1 MIGREGK
8 KRQTRHWTCTEK
20 PTVRSRRRGFT
31 LVELL
36 IVVAILGIIAAI
48 AIPQLRQALE
58 KAKQRRTMVDM
69 RLIAQAVNSYAIDY
83 SFAPK
88 FPNALVAELR
98 PYLEPTYAKK
108 VPWLDGWQNSYHF
121 SARGFDYTIISLGRD
136 GVAEGSLTE
145 GPTTRFSADI
155 VLYNGVFVQ
164 WPSGMQVE

>member
-1 MIGREGK
+1 M
-8 KRQTRHWTCTEK
+8 
-20 PTVRSRRRGFT
+20 RRRQKGFT

-69 RLIAQAVNSYAIDY
+69 RLVAQALSSYAVDY

-88 FPNALVAELR
+88 FNNVPVEDVR

-108 VPWLDGWQNSYHF
+108 IPPNDGWMHAYF
-121 SARGFDYTIISLGRD
+121 YSAEGFDYTIRSYGRD
-136 GVAEGSLTE
+136 GAADAAIIE
-145 GPTTRFSADI
+145 GPTTYFDADI
-155 VLYNGVFVQ
+155 ILFNGVFVQ
-164 WPSGMQVE
+164 WPEGMQAH